1 MTHGNCVV
9 DAGGGRLY
17 FGSFRFENSH
27 LAPVNGLLLMVE
39 PNRRSGAVGVRDG
52 GLELATGVK
61 AALSGR
67 AQVEAGL
74 KRGTF
79 TVFGHKGNGTN
90 PRLRFTGS
98 WDCRVLIK
106 E

>member
-1 MTHGNCVV
+1 MTHGNCSV
-9 DAGGGRLY
+9 DAGGGRLH

-27 LAPVNGLLLMVE
+27 LAPVNGLILNVE
-39 PNRRSGAVGVRDG
+39 PNRRAGAVGVSDG
-52 GLELATGVK
+52 GLELATGVE
-61 AALSGR
+61 AALVGR

-79 TVFGHKGNGTN
+79 TVFGATGNGTKY
-90 PRLRFTGS
+90 RLRFTGN
-98 WDCRVLIK
+98 WNCRVLIK